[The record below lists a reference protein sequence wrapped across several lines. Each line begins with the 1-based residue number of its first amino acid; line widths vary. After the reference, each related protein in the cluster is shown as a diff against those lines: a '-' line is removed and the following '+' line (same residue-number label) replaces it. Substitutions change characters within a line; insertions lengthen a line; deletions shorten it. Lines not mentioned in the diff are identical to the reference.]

1 MVSRF
6 KGMCVSDKID
16 LIYDI
21 IKEEKEESAE
31 FRKEVRE
38 ANSKLQEKL
47 TKIEIETS
55 ERLSKIE
62 SLDEIQNQQ
71 LADHIR
77 RTELLEQLHKDNE
90 KRIESLEVPA
100 RTLTTMAMW
109 AGWISAVAG
118 AVYAI
123 INFIK

>member
-1 MVSRF
+1 M
-6 KGMCVSDKID
+6 SDKID

-90 KRIESLEVPA
+90 KRIENLEVPA
-100 RTLTTMAMW
+100 RTLTTIAVW
-109 AGWISAVAG
+109 AGWISAIAG
-118 AVYAI
+118 ALYGLI
-123 INFIK
+123 SLLKG